1 MPFDPKLIQPD
12 DAPLRGD
19 GEIDLPADL
28 AALGEQLRDDALHL
42 AARYPAGAELT
53 AMRREPA
60 AAVRSRSDSGG
71 GLRVWKKVAVLAG
84 SALATVLAG
93 VVAVQLM
100 DVPQSNPR
108 VAVAPGISVS
118 EPGVAMPTEIPA
130 PIAPAPTISLTELSG
145 PELEALLD
153 LWQREPERA
162 EGTGVSF

>member
-12 DAPLRGD
+12 DAPLRDG

-42 AARYPAGAELT
+42 AALYPTRAEL
-53 AMRREPA
+53 AANRPEPA
-60 AAVRSRSDSGG
+60 SARRSPGDSGG

-93 VVAVQLM
+93 VVAMQMMTSPRANL
-100 DVPQSNPR
+100 DV
-108 VAVAPGISVS
+108 AEAPPARRNNSHEPAAEISTTIS
-118 EPGVAMPTEIPA
+118 PG
-130 PIAPAPTISLTELSG
+130 PTISLTELSG

-153 LWQREPERA
+153 LWQREPARA